1 MKASFRNVGS
11 ILLIGIGLSACAGQP
26 GSYHTPYGQRVS
38 CGTGS
43 NALIGG
49 AAGALGGGA
58 LGNMAG
64 KRDDRNARTIGGAAV
79 GGLVGALVGSAFDQP
94 CPQPTRNYYRPSAYD
109 RSQEDAIITQKLNR
123 GRGYY

>member
-1 MKASFRNVGS
+1 MKASFRYIGS
-11 ILLIGIGLSACAGQP
+11 ILLIGLSACAGQP
-26 GSYHTPYGQRVS
+26 GSYQTPYGQRVS

-94 CPQPTRNYYRPSAYD
+94 CPQPNTYYRSSAYD
-109 RSQEDAIITQKLNR
+109 RS
-123 GRGYY
+123 RGYY